1 VSWEESKVVSFHPFM
16 FRIRRLVG
24 QISARRI
31 ARELIFVGV
40 VVALCAGPALYGQS
54 FTLTSTTLTPLAVD
68 PGGTATAPVN
78 LAVTGSVGS
87 ISLTCT
93 VSSNNSSVSTSDYPG
108 CLISPNSATS
118 NAILSLTVTAGSDTP
133 AGEYSVTVTGTAG
146 SETQTL
152 PSPLYLNV
160 VDVQQDYTLTI
171 TKTISPGTV
180 SPGGGAEATV
190 TVTPI
195 ASYTGTVTLSCLSVT
210 PSQVAGPYCSFNPPS
225 VTVNSSTGSTS
236 VLTVSTYGTQQTVGE
251 LEFPRMLRAFWLGI
265 PALALV
271 GVGGGSFRG
280 KRPLGL
286 FLLLAVAGGI
296 LFLPSCGGK
305 TTTSNNTIGY
315 VTPKDTYTFTL
326 TGVDQNGVAPSN
338 STSDQATVSLTV
350 N

>member
-1 VSWEESKVVSFHPFM
+1 MFMCRVTQLCRRVVGG
-16 FRIRRLVG
+16 R
-24 QISARRI
+24 AR
-31 ARELIFVGV
+31 
-40 VVALCAGPALYGQS
+40 VAAFAVLAALLCVASVPSLHAQS
-54 FTLTSTTLTPLAVD
+54 FTLTPTTLTPAAVD
-68 PGGTATAPVN
+68 PGGEATAQIS
-78 LAVTGSVGS
+78 LGVTSSVGS

-133 AGEYSVTVTGTAG
+133 AGEYSVTVTGTAS
-146 SETQTL
+146 SETETT
-152 PSPLYLNV
+152 SPLYLNV
-160 VDVQQDYTLTI
+160 VDVQQDYSLTV

-195 ASYTGTVTLSCLSVT
+195 ASYTGTVTLSCLSVS
-210 PSQVAGPYCSFNPPS
+210 PAEVAGPYCSFNPPT
-225 VTVNSSTGSTS
+225 VTVSSSTGSTS

-251 LEFPRMLRAFWLGI
+251 LEFPRALRSLWLVLPGLV
-265 PALALV
+265 LASVGTGRVRRKRVTGFLV
-271 GVGGGSFRG
+271 
-280 KRPLGL
+280 
-286 FLLLAVAGGI
+286 LLLTVASGFLI
-296 LFLPSCGGK
+296 LPSCGGK

-326 TGVDQNGVAPSN
+326 TGVDQNGVSPSN
-338 STSDQATVSLTV
+338 TTTDQATVSLTV